1 MRHSPFLLAGLTE
14 RFTGEVKNFEVF
26 KVLVVRD
33 ESVTKTLMDTVDK
46 KGPAGLAPVI
56 SVVKSWQPKS
66 GSEEQRPN
74 WFCLTEVAAQ
84 SVSCVTV
91 EAFASHC
98 FLLISVRTFS
108 CYQSTQTGLR
118 FCFS

>member
-1 MRHSPFLLAGLTE
+1 MRHSPFVLAGLTE

-33 ESVTKTLMDTVDK
+33 ESVPKTLMDTVDE

-56 SVVKSWQPKS
+56 SVVKSWQPKTV
-66 GSEEQRPN
+66 SEEQTPN

-84 SVSCVTV
+84 SVSYVTV
-91 EAFASHC
+91 EVFASHC
-98 FLLISVRTFS
+98 SCWFLCNYCPDLFM
-108 CYQSTQTGLR
+108 L
-118 FCFS
+118 